1 MLIEI
6 YLAQW
11 NFENNQYLITDNN
24 CENNIATQETVKDN
38 CQKKPSMIK
47 TAKICKLL
55 LGKNSPK

>member
-24 CENNIATQETVKDN
+24 CENNIATEETVKDN
-38 CQKKPSMIK
+38 CQKN
-47 TAKICKLL
+47 LV
-55 LGKNSPK
+55 